1 MQRKLFAV
9 SQQDL
14 GDGQVVCQW
23 SPRGSWLAAAG
34 NKVRT
39 AIGTRVAV
47 ETLSN
52 LCLFFSSVNRELC

>member
-34 NKVRT
+34 NKVCT
-39 AIGTRVAV
+39 ALGTRG
-47 ETLSN
+47 
-52 LCLFFSSVNRELC
+52 